1 MNIFWRFI
9 SDINNQ
15 AKRTQLAIAVVTMV
29 IGFLIVTQIRVQ
41 QTASQALQ
49 AATEEDLGE
58 IVSNLNNQIN
68 MLKAETANLK
78 LQLFEIERANKDS
91 STILNESSKSINS
104 LKILAGTTE
113 VRGPGIRARINDE
126 NGLLTSTDL
135 VDIVSELRGGGAEA
149 ISINGIRVISR
160 TGIIQSKGMFVDQKL
175 ITPPYEIFAIGDP
188 QMLYDALTING
199 GVRDRLTPL
208 TGVSFYIN
216 KEDDLQ
222 INSVAST
229 N

>member
-1 MNIFWRFI
+1 MLWRFI
-9 SDINNQ
+9 NDLNNQ
-15 AKRTQLAIAVVTMV
+15 AKRTQLAIAAVTMV
-29 IGFLIVTQIRVQ
+29 IGFLIVMQIRVQ
-41 QTASQALQ
+41 QTAGQALQ

-58 IVSNLNNQIN
+58 IASNLNNQIN
-68 MLKAETANLK
+68 MLKAETASLK

-91 STILNESSKSINS
+91 STILNESSKSINN
-104 LKILAGTTE
+104 LKILAGITE
-113 VRGPGIRARINDE
+113 VRGPGIRVRINDE
-126 NGLLTSTDL
+126 NGLLTSSDL

-149 ISINGIRVISR
+149 ISINGIRVVSH

-175 ITPPYEIFAIGDP
+175 ITPPYEILAIGDS

-199 GVRDRLTPL
+199 GVRDKLTPL
-208 TGVSFYIN
+208 SGVSFYLN

-222 INSVAST
+222 INPVISA